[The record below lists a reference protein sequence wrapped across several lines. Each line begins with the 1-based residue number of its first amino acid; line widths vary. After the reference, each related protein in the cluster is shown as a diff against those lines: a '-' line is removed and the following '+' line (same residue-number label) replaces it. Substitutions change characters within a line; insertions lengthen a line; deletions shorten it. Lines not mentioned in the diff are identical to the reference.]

1 MAGKTDRDSVTGSG
15 ATGLP
20 ALEGRRLPAWLQRPI
35 DWLLA
40 LPLAARAA
48 LAGLVA
54 LGILGF
60 VFFLGFVVGERQFF
74 PYTFL
79 SKVDGKIA
87 SLMPAS
93 PPAPLEGQTLNSAL
107 IRIDM
112 KVGHVDTGR
121 PAASQNPLSRNGGG
135 VASFGEDV
143 LVLAYNGNIYAA
155 SGHDSIRVSAL
166 EAPDN
171 NRAEYQALAE
181 DPDFAQY
188 NFHQHYLRYNDLLDY
203 DTGSERGLIA
213 SYTEYHP
220 GRACVT
226 NTLAKLEI
234 PPGVTSV
241 DAMSARAEDWQVIYR
256 TDPCLPFKD
265 KHLAMEGHMA
275 GGRLAFEAPSTV
287 YLTSGDF
294 HIDGM
299 RSEGPGIAQDPDA
312 QYGKVLEVDIATGEG
327 RILSMGHRNAQG
339 IALKPS
345 GDLIIL
351 EHGPRGGDE
360 LNLIEEGK
368 NYGWP
373 LESYGTT
380 YRGSPIPNALSYGRQ
395 SRFEPPIF
403 SWVPSVA
410 ASGLTLIEGF
420 HDAWDGDLLA
430 ASLTDGALFR
440 IRMEGRQAVYSE
452 RIEVGTRIRD
462 VHQHSDGRLVLWTD
476 NGEIIFLSGVDRI
489 DEGERFRRYL
499 SELDAPRRVKADLQT
514 AVDRCAEC
522 HSFAVGEHER
532 SPGLNRIF
540 GDPIASTP
548 FEGYSPALSRK
559 SGRWTRENLKAF
571 IENPQE
577 FAAGTSMPGQEISD
591 ERVVDELVNYLEE
604 LDRQF

>member
-1 MAGKTDRDSVTGSG
+1 MTGKTENNKVRSAGT
-15 ATGLP
+15 AGLA
-20 ALEGRRLPAWLQRPI
+20 ALQGRELPSWIQRPL

-40 LPLAARAA
+40 LPLAAK
-48 LAGLVA
+48 AGLSALIA
-54 LGILGF
+54 LGFLGL
-60 VFFLGFVVGERQFF
+60 VFFLGFLVGERQFF

-79 SKVDGKIA
+79 SKVDGKLA
-87 SLMPAS
+87 SMMPAS
-93 PPAPLEGQTLNSAL
+93 PPAPLDSQTLNSAL

-135 VASFGEDV
+135 VASLGDDI

-155 SGHDSIRVSAL
+155 SEADAIRISAI

-171 NRAEYQALAE
+171 NRAEYQALAD
-181 DPDFAQY
+181 DPDFADY

-203 DTGSERGLIA
+203 DTGSQRGLVA

-220 GRACVT
+220 GKACVT
-226 NTLAKLEI
+226 NTLARLEI
-234 PPGVTSV
+234 PAGVNSV
-241 DAMSARAEDWQVIYR
+241 DDMSATAQDWEVFYR
-256 TDPCLPFKD
+256 TAPCLPFK
-265 KHLAMEGHMA
+265 KEHLAMEGHMA
-275 GGRLAFEAPSTV
+275 AGRIVFEAPSTV

-312 QYGKVLEVDIATGEG
+312 QYGKVLEINMDSGEG

-339 IALKPS
+339 IAMMP
-345 GDLIIL
+345 GGELIIL

-360 LNLIEEGK
+360 LNLIEEGA

-380 YRGSPIPNALSYGRQ
+380 YRGSPIPNSLSYGRQ
-395 SRFEPPIF
+395 TQFQPPIF
-403 SWVPSVA
+403 SWVPSVST
-410 ASGLTLIEGF
+410 SGLTLIDGF
-420 HDAWDGDLLA
+420 HEAWDGDLLA
-430 ASLTDGALFR
+430 SSLTDGALFR

-489 DEGERFRRYL
+489 DEGERFQRYL
-499 SELDAPRRVKADLQT
+499 ADLDAPGRVKADLQT
-514 AVDRCAEC
+514 TVDRCAEC

-532 SPGLNRIF
+532 SPGLNRIY

-548 FEGYSPALSRK
+548 YEGYSPALLRK

-571 IENPQE
+571 LANPQG
-577 FAAGTSMPGQEISD
+577 FAPGTSMPGQEIGD
-591 ERVVDELVNYLEE
+591 DRVVDELISYLED

>member
-1 MAGKTDRDSVTGSG
+1 MAGEGENTQVKAAG
-15 ATGLP
+15 ATGLS
-20 ALEGRRLPAWLQRPI
+20 ALEGRHRPRWLQAPI
-35 DWLLA
+35 DWLMG
-40 LPLAARAA
+40 LPLIARAA
-48 LAGLVA
+48 LSAMVA
-54 LGILGF
+54 LGFLGL
-60 VFFLGFVVGERQFF
+60 VFFLGFLVGERQFF
-74 PYTFL
+74 PYSFL
-79 SKVDGKIA
+79 SRVDGKLA
-87 SLMPAS
+87 SMMPAR
-93 PPAPLEGQTLNSAL
+93 PPAPLESQTLNSAL
-107 IRIDM
+107 IRLDM

-135 VASFGEDV
+135 VASLGDDI
-143 LVLAYNGNIYAA
+143 LVLAYNGDIYAA
-155 SGHDSIRVSAL
+155 SQADAIRVTAL

-171 NRAEYQALAE
+171 NREAYQALAE
-181 DPDFAQY
+181 EPAFANY

-220 GRACVT
+220 GKACVT

-234 PPGVTSV
+234 PAGVTSV
-241 DAMSARAEDWQVIYR
+241 DAMSARAGDWEVVFR
-256 TDPCLPFKD
+256 TAPCLPFKD

-275 GGRLAFEAPSTV
+275 GGRTVFEAPSTV

-339 IALKPS
+339 IALMPS

-360 LNLIEEGK
+360 LNLIEEGR

-380 YRGSPIPNALSYGRQ
+380 YRGSPIPNSLSYGRQ
-395 SRFEPPIF
+395 TQFQPPIF
-403 SWVPSVA
+403 AWVPSVA

-420 HDAWDGDLLA
+420 HEAWDGDLLA

-440 IRMEGRQAVYSE
+440 IRMEGSQAVYSE
-452 RIEVGTRIRD
+452 RIEIGTRIRD
-462 VHQHSDGRLVLWTD
+462 VHQHADGRLVLWTD
-476 NGEIIFLSGVDRI
+476 NGEIIFLSGIDRI
-489 DEGERFRRYL
+489 DEAERFQRYL
-499 SELDAPRRVKADLQT
+499 AELDAPSRVKDRLQT

-532 SPGLNRIF
+532 NPGLNRIF

-548 FEGYSPALSRK
+548 FEGYSQALKRK
-559 SGRWTRENLKAF
+559 SGSWTRENLKAY
-571 IENPQE
+571 IENPQA
-577 FAAGTSMPGQEISD
+577 FAPGTSMPGQEIGD
-591 ERVVDELVNYLEE
+591 DRVVDELINYLEE

>member
-1 MAGKTDRDSVTGSG
+1 MVGETDNTDVKSAG
-15 ATGLP
+15 AAGLA
-20 ALEGRRLPAWLQRPI
+20 ALGGRRLPGWLQGPL
-35 DWLLA
+35 DWLVG
-40 LPLAARAA
+40 LPLMARAA
-48 LAGLVA
+48 LSAMVA
-54 LGILGF
+54 LGFLGL
-60 VFFLGFVVGERQFF
+60 VFFLGFLVGERQFF

-79 SKVDGKIA
+79 SKVDGKLA
-87 SLMPAS
+87 SMMPAS
-93 PPAPLEGQTLNSAL
+93 PPAPLDSQALNSAL
-107 IRIDM
+107 IRLDM

-135 VASFGEDV
+135 VASFGEDI
-143 LVLAYNGNIYAA
+143 LVLAYSGTIYAA
-155 SGHDSIRVSAL
+155 AQHDAIRVTAI

-171 NRAEYQALAE
+171 NREEYQALAD
-181 DPDFAQY
+181 DPAFADY

-203 DTGSERGLIA
+203 DTGSGRGLIA
-213 SYTEYHP
+213 SYTEFHP
-220 GRACVT
+220 GKACVT
-226 NTLAKLEI
+226 NTLARLEFPAGANSI
-234 PPGVTSV
+234 
-241 DAMSARAEDWQVIYR
+241 DAVSARAEDWEVIYR
-256 TDPCLPFKD
+256 TTPCLPFKD

-275 GGRLAFEAPSTV
+275 GGRTVFEAPSTV

-312 QYGKVLEVDIATGEG
+312 QYGKVLKIDIATGDGE
-327 RILSMGHRNAQG
+327 IVSMGHRNAQG
-339 IALKPS
+339 IALTPA

-360 LNLIEEGK
+360 LNLIEAGR

-380 YRGSPIPNALSYGRQ
+380 YGGSPIPNSLSYGRQ
-395 SRFEPPIF
+395 TQFQSPIF

-410 ASGLTLIEGF
+410 ASGLTLIDGF
-420 HDAWDGDLLA
+420 HEAWDGDLLA

-476 NGEIIFLSGVDRI
+476 NGEIIFLSGSDRI
-489 DEGERFRRYL
+489 DMSERFQRYL
-499 SELDAPRRVKADLQT
+499 AELDAPARVKSDLQT

-540 GDPIASTP
+540 GDPIASTSY
-548 FEGYSPALSRK
+548 EGYSQALKRK

-571 IENPQE
+571 IENPQD
-577 FAAGTSMPGQEISD
+577 FAPGTVMPGQEISD
-591 ERVVDELVNYLEE
+591 GRVVDELVNYLEE